1 MHNVSRITGTG
12 GRDVGYGCLFAVG
25 GDDAQGILP
34 IVLGL
39 CCHGLEM
46 SIYFLAG
53 DEVVGVGGK
62 NQNRHFSI

>member
-12 GRDVGYGCLFAVG
+12 GRDVRYGCLFAVG
-25 GDDAQGILP
+25 GDDAQGILT
-34 IVLGL
+34 IGIIMME
-39 CCHGLEM
+39 LEM

-62 NQNRHFSI
+62 IQNRHFSI